1 WEVLASNRAALRYYF
16 EYSKDARRSIQR
28 GLQFP
33 DLLLRAEGSD
43 TLAAQALDKMAMQ
56 LARGLRMIV
65 AALAPEVILF
75 VGEFTAAWEHFKPR
89 LQKEVQRQNISSAPI
104 SLLPAQDGAM
114 ARLRGTVALVLHKHF
129 GLSLVV

>member
-1 WEVLASNRAALRYYF
+1 MSNRAALRYYF
-16 EYSKDARRSIQR
+16 ESAKGVSRSVQR
-28 GLQFP
+28 GVQFP
-33 DLLLRAEGSD
+33 DLLTRAAGGD
-43 TLAAQALDKMAMQ
+43 ALAVKALDIMAVQ

-75 VGEFTAAWEHFKPR
+75 VGEFTEAWDQFKPH

-129 GLSLVV
+129 GISLGV